1 LIGVQELGKVHRE
14 YKRWKIKPNAY
25 CNLPIIRALRIL
37 WIQFFDEWLAIIV
50 SKRSCQHLN
59 QRDNLF

>member
-14 YKRWKIKPNAY
+14 YKKWKIKPNAY

-37 WIQFFDEWLAIIV
+37 WIQFWWRRLAA
-50 SKRSCQHLN
+50 L
-59 QRDNLF
+59 